1 MVIYCKSQYILSIDY
16 FQAIAIFKEE
26 KQVDQDLHMATHT
39 SAEWKEESYM
49 VKSMGGGYLPKRRA
63 G

>member
-39 SAEWKEESYM
+39 SAE
-49 VKSMGGGYLPKRRA
+49 
-63 G
+63 

>member
-1 MVIYCKSQYILSIDY
+1 MVIYCKSQYIHSIDY

-39 SAEWKEESYM
+39 SAE
-49 VKSMGGGYLPKRRA
+49 
-63 G
+63 